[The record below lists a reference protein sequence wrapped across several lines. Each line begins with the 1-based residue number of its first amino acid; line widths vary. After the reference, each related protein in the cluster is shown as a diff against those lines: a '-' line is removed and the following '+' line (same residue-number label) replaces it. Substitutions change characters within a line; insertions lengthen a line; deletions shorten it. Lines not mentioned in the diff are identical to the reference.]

1 MKQIKDNTHGWR
13 DITCSCVEKIS
24 TVKMTLLP
32 KAVYKFSA
40 IPVKLLR
47 AFFTELEQMIS
58 QLVWKHKRPLT
69 GGCVSFPA
77 FRLYCKAIVIQTVWY
92 WHKNRNT
99 DR

>member
-1 MKQIKDNTHGWR
+1 MKQIKDNTHRWR
-13 DITCSCVEKIS
+13 DITCSCVEKIN

-69 GGCVSFPA
+69 A
-77 FRLYCKAIVIQTVWY
+77 KAIL
-92 WHKNRNT
+92 
-99 DR
+99 